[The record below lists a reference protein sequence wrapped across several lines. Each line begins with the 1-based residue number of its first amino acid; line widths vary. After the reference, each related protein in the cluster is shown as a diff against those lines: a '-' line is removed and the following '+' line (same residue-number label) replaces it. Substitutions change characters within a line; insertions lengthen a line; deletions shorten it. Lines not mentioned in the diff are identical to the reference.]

1 MGISN
6 KNSTFVTDMDRTYNI
21 YCDESCHLEHDR
33 QKAMVLGGVW
43 CSYDNR
49 KKIARQLRALKIQY
63 RLSPK
68 FEVKWNKVSPSRVDF
83 YLALVDF
90 FFDNPDLH
98 FRAFIIPD
106 KSELHHEAFSQT
118 HDEFYYK
125 CYFRLLKTLLEPGN
139 SYNIYLDIKDTQGE
153 SKVQKLHEYLCN
165 SRYDFDR
172 EMIRRVQQ
180 VRSHEL
186 ELVALADLFI
196 GALSY
201 VHRGLHDSKAKMEVI
216 ERIRQRSGYQLMRS
230 TLYRE
235 NKFNLFVWHQS

>member
-1 MGISN
+1 MNNI
-6 KNSTFVTDMDRTYNI
+6 FNI
-21 YCDESCHLEHDR
+21 YCDESCHLEHDG

-43 CSYDNR
+43 CPDEKR
-49 KKIARQLRALKIQY
+49 KLIARQLRNLKVQY
-63 RLSPK
+63 NLNPR
-68 FEVKWNKVSPSRVDF
+68 FEIKWNKISPARLDF

-98 FRAFIIPD
+98 FRAFIIPN
-106 KSELHHEAFSQT
+106 KGELQHEAFSQT

-125 CYFRLLKTLLEPGN
+125 CYFRLLKTLLEPGA

-153 SKVQKLHEYLCN
+153 AKVRKLHEYLCN

-172 EMIRRVQQ
+172 EMIKRVQQ

-201 VHRGLHDSKAKMEVI
+201 IHRGLHESAAKIAVI
-216 ERIRQRSGYQLMRS
+216 DRIRQLAGYQLLRS

-235 NKFNLFVWHQS
+235 NKFNLFVWHQV

>member
-1 MGISN
+1 MSN
-6 KNSTFVTDMDRTYNI
+6 IFNI

-33 QKAMVLGGVW
+33 QKAMVLGGIW
-43 CSYDNR
+43 CPDE
-49 KKIARQLRALKIQY
+49 KKKRIARQLRKLKVRY
-63 RLSPK
+63 NLNPR
-68 FEVKWNKVSPSRVDF
+68 FEIKWNKISPARVDF

-98 FRAFIIPD
+98 FRAFIIPN
-106 KSELHHEAFSQT
+106 KWELRHEDFGQT

-125 CYFRLLKTLLEPGN
+125 CYFRLLKTLLEPGA

-153 SKVQKLHEYLCN
+153 EKVRKLHEYLCN

-172 EMIRRVQQ
+172 EMIKRVQQ

-201 VHRGLHDSKAKMEVI
+201 VHRGLHESSAKMAVI
-216 ERIRQRSGYQLMRS
+216 DRIRQRAGYQLLRS

-235 NKFNLFVWHQS
+235 NKFNLFVWHQV

>member
-1 MGISN
+1 
-6 KNSTFVTDMDRTYNI
+6 MDRTYNI

-33 QKAMVLGGVW
+33 QKAMVLGGIW
-43 CSYDNR
+43 CSYGNR
-49 KKIARQLRALKIQY
+49 KKIARQLRALKTEY
-63 RLSPK
+63 RLSPI
-68 FEVKWNKVSPSRVDF
+68 FEVKWNKVSPARVDF

-106 KSELHHEAFSQT
+106 KSELHHEAFCQT

-165 SRYDFDR
+165 SHYDFDR

-186 ELVALADLFI
+186 ERVALADLFI
-196 GALSY
+196 GALS
-201 VHRGLHDSKAKMEVI
+201 
-216 ERIRQRSGYQLMRS
+216 
-230 TLYRE
+230 
-235 NKFNLFVWHQS
+235 

>member
-1 MGISN
+1 MSN
-6 KNSTFVTDMDRTYNI
+6 IFNI

-33 QKAMVLGGVW
+33 QKAMVLGGIW
-43 CSYDNR
+43 CPDE
-49 KKIARQLRALKIQY
+49 KKKRIARQLRELKVRY
-63 RLSPK
+63 NLNPR
-68 FEVKWNKVSPSRVDF
+68 FEIKWNKISTARVDF

-98 FRAFIIPD
+98 FRAFIIPN
-106 KSELHHEAFSQT
+106 KGELRHEDFGQT

-125 CYFRLLKTLLEPGN
+125 CYFRLLKTLLEPGA

-153 SKVQKLHEYLCN
+153 AKVRKLHEYLCN

-172 EMIRRVQQ
+172 EIIKRVQQ

-201 VHRGLHDSKAKMEVI
+201 VHRGLHESSAKMAVI
-216 ERIRQRSGYQLMRS
+216 DRIRQRSGYQLLRS

-235 NKFNLFVWHQS
+235 NKFNLFVWH

>member
-1 MGISN
+1 MNNI
-6 KNSTFVTDMDRTYNI
+6 FNI

-33 QKAMVLGGVW
+33 QKAMVLGGIW
-43 CSYDNR
+43 CPDE
-49 KKIARQLRALKIQY
+49 KKKRIARQLRELKVRY
-63 RLSPK
+63 NLNPR
-68 FEVKWNKVSPSRVDF
+68 FEIKWNKISPARVDF

-90 FFDNPDLH
+90 FFDNSDLH
-98 FRAFIIPD
+98 FRAFIIPN
-106 KSELHHEAFSQT
+106 KGELRHDEFGQT

-125 CYFRLLKTLLEPGN
+125 CYFRLLKTLLEPGA

-153 SKVQKLHEYLCN
+153 EKVRKLHEYLCN

-172 EMIRRVQQ
+172 EMIKRVQQ

-201 VHRGLHDSKAKMEVI
+201 VHRGLHESSAKMAVI
-216 ERIRQRSGYQLMRS
+216 DRIRQRAGYQLLRS

-235 NKFNLFVWHQS
+235 NKFNLFVWHQV